1 MIKNFV
7 EDIFLKTIYPDIT
20 DYKNAGILDYS
31 TTIQTAYEMV
41 VDDVE
46 NRGLDSRKCH
56 VPIDLNKLSTDS
68 AFQYL
73 KSKTLTAD
81 GVSEAFEAK
90 RERRFVINVSAKAS
104 GLNTFNLQ
112 GSNEASEPEA
122 SSTYWTTIST
132 LTWDADEATGEKSIK
147 FSDKYKW
154 YRLSVETSV
163 SVTFTASVYETLWD
177 FIIAYKTFINIFS
190 AWSGET
196 NDWID
201 IRKKDVLDKYEEL
214 MATAKINYDSDD
226 SGTPDTEIATGGS
239 IGSIPIWS

>member
-56 VPIDLNKLSTDS
+56 VPIDLNKISTDS
-68 AFQYL
+68 EFQYL

-81 GVSEAFEAK
+81 EIGEAFEAK
-90 RERRFVINVSAKAS
+90 RERRFVINVTAKAS
-104 GLNTFNLQ
+104 GVNTFNLQ
-112 GSNEASEPEA
+112 GSNEANEPA
-122 SSTYWTTIST
+122 SDSSYWTTIST
-132 LTWDADEATGEKSIK
+132 LTWDVDDVVSEKSVK

-154 YRLSVETSV
+154 YRLSVTTSV

-177 FIIAYKTFINIFS
+177 FIIAYKTFFLVFS
-190 AWSGET
+190 AWSGEA

-201 IRKKDVLDKYEEL
+201 IRKKDVIEKYEEL
-214 MATAKINYDSDD
+214 MATAKINYDLDD
-226 SGTPDTEIATGGS
+226 TGKPETEIATGGS